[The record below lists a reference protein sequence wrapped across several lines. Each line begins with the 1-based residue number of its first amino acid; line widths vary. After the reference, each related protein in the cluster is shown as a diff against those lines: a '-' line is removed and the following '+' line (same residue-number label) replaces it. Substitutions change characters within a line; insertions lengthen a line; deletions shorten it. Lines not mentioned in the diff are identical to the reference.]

1 MGGEKGWG
9 WREGRSGQTWD
20 LEGSEILK
28 TTWMQKSHQR
38 RKDDQVCSLISSK
51 VYGKKRKEWQE
62 GQSIR
67 KSRLRQRIPHGPVC
81 SKYSLHSFNT
91 FNKSTHIYW
100 TPTMCQVLC
109 ATCTGSVP
117 PWTQEAAAFYS
128 SGATSSVPHMVTV
141 VVQPLSCPTLCSLTK
156 CIMPGFS
163 VLHHLLEFAQTYVR
177 WIDDAIQPSRAVT
190 EASRHLPCDIHRLIN
205 KHIHRKTSGWW
216 EKIIIANT
224 QQRINPWG
232 GQQSW
237 DWEALL

>member
-128 SGATSSVPHMVTV
+128 SGATSSVNIWLLLLFSHCHVLLFAAS
-141 VVQPLSCPTLCSLTK
+141 QSASCQASLSFTISWSLLK
-156 CIMPGFS
+156 LLSVESMMPS
-163 VLHHLLEFAQTYVR
+163 NHLVR
-177 WIDDAIQPSRAVT
+177 
-190 EASRHLPCDIHRLIN
+190 LLRLLGTCLVIF
-205 KHIHRKTSGWW
+205 T
-216 EKIIIANT
+216 
-224 QQRINPWG
+224 
-232 GQQSW
+232 
-237 DWEALL
+237 D